1 MNLVNLL
8 EQNTARHPNK
18 MALYYENQAYTYD
31 EFNKAVNRFANGL
44 LKQGVKKG
52 EKVAFMMK
60 NSDAFAISYY
70 ACAKIGAV
78 IVPVNFRLIER
89 EIAYILEQSDSVT
102 VICDLE
108 YEQLIEMAKRNI
120 PAVRQV
126 ITDGTPVIEG
136 NSSIQIISSTNDEN
150 PAIAIHDTDD
160 LHMLYTSGTTGNPK
174 GALFD
179 HQRVTAVMVSF
190 IGSLGYDTEET
201 FIHIAPLFH
210 CAQLVI
216 CMTSSFFLG
225 ATSVIHRDF
234 NPAAVYRDMEK
245 YKVTNFFAV
254 PTIYKAM
261 LDYEGKDRYEVSS
274 VKRFTYGAAPMSA
287 SQVKAC
293 MDFFKTNNF
302 YSLCGLTEAGPSGIY
317 LTPEDHL
324 TKAGASGKLGAWMTE
339 AKLVASDGSE
349 TKTGEVGELILR
361 GSTIMKM
368 YYKKPEETA
377 ETLRDGWLHTGDL
390 GIRDEEGFI
399 YIVDRSKDMIIS
411 GGENV
416 YSVEVENVLNGHP
429 QIADVAIIGTA
440 DPRWGEVVTAIIVQK
455 QGETID
461 VAELEVF
468 CREQLSA
475 YKIPRKIIFEKE
487 LPRNASGKLMKYKLR
502 DLVAD

>member
-1 MNLVNLL
+1 M
-8 EQNTARHPNK
+8 PI
-18 MALYYENQAYTYD
+18 D
-31 EFNKAVNRFANGL
+31 
-44 LKQGVKKG
+44 
-52 EKVAFMMK
+52 
-60 NSDAFAISYY
+60 
-70 ACAKIGAV
+70 
-78 IVPVNFRLIER
+78 
-89 EIAYILEQSDSVT
+89 
-102 VICDLE
+102 
-108 YEQLIEMAKRNI
+108 
-120 PAVRQV
+120 
-126 ITDGTPVIEG
+126 
-136 NSSIQIISSTNDEN
+136 
-150 PAIAIHDTDD
+150 
-160 LHMLYTSGTTGNPK
+160 
-174 GALFD
+174 
-179 HQRVTAVMVSF
+179 
-190 IGSLGYDTEET
+190 
-201 FIHIAPLFH
+201 
-210 CAQLVI
+210 
-216 CMTSSFFLG
+216 
-225 ATSVIHRDF
+225 
-234 NPAAVYRDMEK
+234 
-245 YKVTNFFAV
+245 
-254 PTIYKAM
+254 
-261 LDYEGKDRYEVSS
+261 
-274 VKRFTYGAAPMSA
+274 
-287 SQVKAC
+287 
-293 MDFFKTNNF
+293 
-302 YSLCGLTEAGPSGIY
+302 PSGIY